1 MHKLFNYK
9 YNFHASQYNIE
20 DNFTSHSSLYG
31 KRLVLINLIHSG
43 RDICF
48 NCTDRE
54 ILYSIKKCLKIYH
67 GKNHAEFKESAY
79 GKALIYKS
87 EYLPLDP
94 PFENIM
100 VYFQKNYFDR
110 LTLIEQYFAT
120 NNHNYK
126 HLIAKKKGTIY
137 ISTDMH
143 LPSSITNWCN
153 ESHSRIR
160 YICRFYKMSTSKKWI
175 WNRTQKNRLNGLNRF
190 TIIILDYIITNTITK
205 NIINA
210 TPKKLLI
217 LSSFN
222 LNFTRFAI

>member
-1 MHKLFNYK
+1 MSEPYSSSLITAKSSFMNPNYRKNPLKNIVINYRKAVDKLFNYK

-126 HLIAKKKGTIY
+126 HLIAKKKALYTYPPICIY
-137 ISTDMH
+137 L
-143 LPSSITNWCN
+143 LPLPIDVTNL
-153 ESHSRIR
+153 IR
-160 YICRFYKMSTSKKWI
+160 EFVTYVVYLREYI
-175 WNRTQKNRLNGLNRF
+175 
-190 TIIILDYIITNTITK
+190 
-205 NIINA
+205 
-210 TPKKLLI
+210 
-217 LSSFN
+217 
-222 LNFTRFAI
+222 

>member
-1 MHKLFNYK
+1 MSEPYSSSLITAKSSFMNPNYRKNPLKNIVINYRKAVDKLFNYK

-126 HLIAKKKGTIY
+126 HLIAKKKALYAYPPICIY
-137 ISTDMH
+137 LLPLPIDVTNLIREFVTYVDFIKCQH
-143 LPSSITNWCN
+143 LKSCLTPIYCG
-153 ESHSRIR
+153 
-160 YICRFYKMSTSKKWI
+160 
-175 WNRTQKNRLNGLNRF
+175 RLN
-190 TIIILDYIITNTITK
+190 
-205 NIINA
+205 
-210 TPKKLLI
+210 
-217 LSSFN
+217 
-222 LNFTRFAI
+222 

>member
-1 MHKLFNYK
+1 MSEPYSSSLITAKSSFMNPNYRKNPLKNIVINYRKAVDKLFNYK

-100 VYFQKNYFDR
+100 IYFQKNYFDR

-126 HLIAKKKGTIY
+126 HLIAKKKALYTYPPICIY
-137 ISTDMH
+137 LLPLPIDVTNLIREFVTYVDFIKCQH
-143 LPSSITNWCN
+143 LRN
-153 ESHSRIR
+153 EYEIER
-160 YICRFYKMSTSKKWI
+160 KKI
-175 WNRTQKNRLNGLNRF
+175 V
-190 TIIILDYIITNTITK
+190 
-205 NIINA
+205 
-210 TPKKLLI
+210 
-217 LSSFN
+217 
-222 LNFTRFAI
+222 

>member
-1 MHKLFNYK
+1 MSEPYSSSLITAKSSFMNPNYRKNPLKNIVINYRKAVDKLFNYK

-126 HLIAKKKGTIY
+126 HLIAKKKALYTYPPICIY
-137 ISTDMH
+137 LLPLPIDVTNLIREFVTYVDFIKCQH
-143 LPSSITNWCN
+143 LRN
-153 ESHSRIR
+153 EYEIER
-160 YICRFYKMSTSKKWI
+160 KKI
-175 WNRTQKNRLNGLNRF
+175 V
-190 TIIILDYIITNTITK
+190 
-205 NIINA
+205 
-210 TPKKLLI
+210 
-217 LSSFN
+217 
-222 LNFTRFAI
+222 

>member
-1 MHKLFNYK
+1 MSEPYSSSLITAKSSFMNPNYRKNPLKNIVINYRKAVDKLLNYK

-126 HLIAKKKGTIY
+126 HLIAKKKALYTYPPICIYLLPLTIDVTNLIREFVTY
-137 ISTDMH
+137 VDFIKCQH
-143 LPSSITNWCN
+143 LRN
-153 ESHSRIR
+153 EYEIER
-160 YICRFYKMSTSKKWI
+160 KKI
-175 WNRTQKNRLNGLNRF
+175 V
-190 TIIILDYIITNTITK
+190 
-205 NIINA
+205 
-210 TPKKLLI
+210 
-217 LSSFN
+217 
-222 LNFTRFAI
+222 